1 MAMIVLQFGGA
12 VDANYAGY
20 IVWFKLMGF
29 GYTVIFFFLSSFQ
42 DYNDKQLQ

>member
-1 MAMIVLQFGGA
+1 MATIVLHFGGA

-29 GYTVIFFFLSSFQ
+29 GYTVIFFFFPFFLPR
-42 DYNDKQLQ
+42 LQ